1 MIASFGG
8 QRAAAFLMALAFWL
22 SANRYIGIDHDA
34 RLYVLMA
41 SHWLSP
47 DSYARD
53 PWFAF
58 GSQDDWSLFSPYLG
72 IILKLLGVSHGAM
85 LATLV
90 QAVLFCVA
98 ALYLGGAMFR
108 GRAGMLAG
116 FLVASIPIL
125 YSPRGMLFVT
135 EGFVTARGLAIPL
148 SLIGL
153 GLAFRNRGVP
163 SLATTAAALLFH
175 PIMAFAP
182 AAVSVMLLAGKR
194 RAKWLFI
201 LAALGIVVV
210 FCSALVGRLSLVDD
224 SWYYYA
230 SPAVLVFIDQWLIRD
245 LPDLLF
251 WAVPLVTAA
260 LYANPA
266 RRRVYELVMVV
277 AVIAVAVSYVAAFYP
292 VTIVLQAQFWRTL
305 WLAKLVA
312 LVAAVDIG
320 ILLLVQRN
328 RPYWRLL
335 SAVMLA
341 LVLISLTHP
350 LFAIV
355 LLVASKLLSVTRLD
369 WRRSPLCQHQH
380 LIAYA
385 LPVLVLLLLP
395 HLYFGL
401 HSVGAALPPS
411 RALPDWVLGVLG
423 TGGFGIAAFLFWFA
437 LCKLPLRYS
446 IIFVGLSLAVAVSGW
461 DARGDERVAL
471 ERGYRLPG
479 DTSRVPNLIPPG
491 SVVYWHQ
498 GSERVWFTLGTAGY
512 ASTTHATG
520 LIFSR
525 TRTLL
530 LADRLQRLVVASS
543 NLDRDIEEID
553 LSVAFARISARLP
566 DLRLNVLAAYE
577 DEMGRGLSNIGV
589 RILCRDR
596 ELDFVIDL
604 NHWKDLMPEML
615 PDLYDDGSGREYYV
629 YQCKKLNQQPPLGD
643 IYSALDRSGG

>member
-1 MIASFGG
+1 MIASHGG

-22 SANRYIGIDHDA
+22 SANRYLGIDHDA

-72 IILKLLGVSHGAM
+72 IILKLLGVSHGAL
-85 LATLV
+85 LATLI

-98 ALYLGGAMFR
+98 ALYLGGTMFR

-116 FLVASIPIL
+116 FLIASIPIL

-148 SLIGL
+148 SLLGV
-153 GLAFRNRGVP
+153 GLAFRKRRVP
-163 SLATTAAALLFH
+163 SLAATAAALLLH

-210 FCSALVGRLSLVDD
+210 FGTALSGRLSLVDD
-224 SWYYYA
+224 AWYYYA
-230 SPAVLVFIDQWLIRD
+230 SPAILVFIDQWLVSD

-266 RRRVYELVMVV
+266 RRRVYELVTVV
-277 AVIAVAVSYVAAFYP
+277 AVIAVAVSYVAAIYP
-292 VTIVLQAQFWRTL
+292 VTIVLQAQFWRAL
-305 WLAKLVA
+305 WLAKVMA

-335 SAVMLA
+335 SAAILA
-341 LVLISLTHP
+341 LALISLTHP
-350 LFAIV
+350 IFAIA
-355 LLVASKLLSVTRLD
+355 LLAASKLLSLASLD

-401 HSVGAALPPS
+401 HSVGAALTPS
-411 RALPDWVLGVLG
+411 HALPDWIMGILG
-423 TGGFGIAAFLFWFA
+423 TGGFGIGAYLSWFA
-437 LCKLPLRYS
+437 LCKLPLRYAF
-446 IIFVGLSLAVAVSGW
+446 IFVSLPLFVSVFGW
-461 DARGDERVAL
+461 DARSDERVAR
-471 ERGYRLPG
+471 ERAYRIPG
-479 DTSRVPNLIPPG
+479 DVSRVSNLIPPG
-491 SVVYWHQ
+491 SVVYWRQ
-498 GSERVWFTLGTAGY
+498 NPELVWFTLETSGY

-530 LADRLQRLVVASS
+530 LADRLQRVIVASS
-543 NLDRDIEEID
+543 NPDQDIDETE
-553 LSVAFARISARLP
+553 LSAAFDRISASLP

-577 DEMGRGLSNIGV
+577 DETGQGLSNAGV

-596 ELDFVIDL
+596 ELDFVIDRH
-604 NHWKDLMPEML
+604 HWKGLVPEKL
-615 PDLYDDGSGREYYV
+615 PELYDDGSGREYYV
-629 YQCKKLNQQPPLGD
+629 YRCNRLNQQSPLHD
-643 IYSALDRSGG
+643 I